1 MAPKHQ
7 RWARFALRPPG
18 RNRILYDYAENA
30 YLHLMRQDWVTR
42 HELLAIMRTNDPT
55 MYIMIVER
63 FLSPTDGIM
72 GMATGQDLPRR
83 GGRPIVLT
91 YARPRR
97 LTICRMF
104 NRACRCTVH

>member
-1 MAPKHQ
+1 MAPKQ
-7 RWARFALRPPG
+7 NRWARLALRPPG

-97 LTICRMF
+97 LTLCRMF